1 MRFDGGNQ
9 AMVQCAKCG
18 AAISA
23 GDVFCPKCGA
33 RQSQAS
39 EIVVTPTQGGYVSPA
54 SGTQAVRRDSPA
66 APAVSST
73 FDATMQRGPGGF
85 APVAPVLL
93 HSDNEALVW
102 EDRPAPVLLLLGK
115 LILGWVI
122 VIALSLYLSTVI
134 PGWQLEY
141 SGVLAAIAL
150 VNIGWRFW
158 ELRSISYR
166 VSSQRLEVTQGRFS
180 QTTQTYELI
189 RMGESPTITT
199 PFLLRLVGR
208 GNLMITLPQPL
219 TLQAIKDPKAVRDLL
234 RRAGQIE
241 VSRWDKIRL
250 R

>member
-1 MRFDGGNQ
+1 MGR
-9 AMVQCAKCG
+9 CARCG
-18 AAISA
+18 AEIAAS
-23 GDVFCPKCGA
+23 DVFCPKCGA
-33 RQSQAS
+33 RQSQGS
-39 EIVVTPTQGGYVSPA
+39 EIVVTPTQGGYVTPA
-54 SGTQAVRRDSPA
+54 GGTQVARRDPRA
-66 APAVSST
+66 TPGMETAFDGQLQGQQGAFAAVAPA
-73 FDATMQRGPGGF
+73 
-85 APVAPVLL
+85 LL
-93 HSDNEALVW
+93 HSDNEQLVW
-102 EDRPAPVLLLLGK
+102 EDRPSPVLLLLGK
-115 LILGWVI
+115 LIAGWVI
-122 VIALSLYLSTVI
+122 VIAGSLYLSTVV
-134 PGWQLEY
+134 PGWELEY
-141 SGVLAAIAL
+141 SAVLAAIAV

-199 PFLLRLVGR
+199 PLLLRLVGR

-219 TLQAIKDPKAVRDLL
+219 TLRAIKDPKAVRDLL